1 MVEFD
6 SNNYSIIID
15 AMGGDFAPEEIVK
28 GSVEARKDYGA
39 KIKLVGNPDK
49 IKNAAVSNG
58 LNLNGIE
65 IVPSYQEVGMCE
77 FPSEVLRKKKDSSI
91 FIGSQ
96 LVAEGKGD
104 VFISAGNTGAVM
116 ACSLFDMK
124 RIENVYRPA
133 IAAVIPLGDKKCVLI
148 NAGANADCKPLYLK
162 QFAIMGKIYSEN
174 ILGVKNPKVSLI
186 NIGEEEKKGNELSV
200 ESYKLLKDYPGIN
213 FIGNIEGREL
223 FEGRTDVAVCDG
235 FVGNVILKL
244 VEGLANFFFGEIKKT
259 LKSGTLEKLSAL
271 VLKGPLLTIKKKF
284 DYEEYGG
291 AQLLGLKGLVII
303 SHGSSKS
310 KAIKNAI
317 RAAIESLRNNLT
329 RKIEKEKNN
338 VNLLR

>member
-1 MVEFD
+1 MEKFD

-49 IKNAAVSNG
+49 IKKAAISG
-58 LNLNGIE
+58 SLDLDGIE
-65 IVPSYQEVGMCE
+65 IVPSSQEVGMCE
-77 FPSEVLRKKKDSSI
+77 FPSEVLKKKKDSSI

-96 LVAEGKGD
+96 LVSQGKGN

-116 ACSLFDMK
+116 ACSLFNMK

-133 IAAVIPLGDKKCVLI
+133 IAVVIPLGDKKFVLI
-148 NAGANADCKPLYLK
+148 DAGANADCKPPYLK

-174 ILGVKNPKVSLI
+174 ILGIKNPKVALV

-244 VEGLANFFFGEIKKT
+244 VEGMANFFFGEIKNI
-259 LKSGTLEKLSAL
+259 LKSGTMAKLSAL
-271 VLKGPLLTIKKKF
+271 VLKGSLVNMKKRF

-291 AQLLGLKGLVII
+291 AQLLGLNGLVII
-303 SHGSSKS
+303 AHGSSKS
-310 KAIKNAI
+310 RAIKSAV
-317 RAAIESLRNNLT
+317 RAATESLKNNLT
-329 RKIEKEKNN
+329 SKISEEINN
-338 VNLLR
+338 IN